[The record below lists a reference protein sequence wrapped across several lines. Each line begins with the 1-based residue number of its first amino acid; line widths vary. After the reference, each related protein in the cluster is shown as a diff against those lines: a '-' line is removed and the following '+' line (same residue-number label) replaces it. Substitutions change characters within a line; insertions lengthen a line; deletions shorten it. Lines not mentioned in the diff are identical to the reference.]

1 MSVITSMDKN
11 GEPLSDNPFVS
22 YGRRSMDYYYAYG
35 IRNSFGLALDSLT
48 GKLWETKKGAEKF
61 DEINVVLPPSS
72 PDFNSGRKKLMGSTA
87 LSNVTESQLFH
98 LQGSKYA
105 DPVFS
110 WRYSIGV
117 TEIEFFMSAKLGS
130 KYKDN
135 IFVADYNA
143 GQLYFFKVN
152 KDRDGL
158 QTTGKLTDHI
168 ADSYD
173 KSLAARVGLFP
184 GGVADIKTVPD
195 SYLYV
200 PTFTGK
206 VYRIEPA

>member
-1 MSVITSMDKN
+1 
-11 GEPLSDNPFVS
+11 
-22 YGRRSMDYYYAYG
+22 
-35 IRNSFGLALDSLT
+35 
-48 GKLWETKKGAEKF
+48 
-61 DEINVVLPPSS
+61 
-72 PDFNSGRKKLMGSTA
+72 MGPIA

-110 WRYSIGV
+110 WRHSIGV
-117 TEIEFFMSAKLGS
+117 TEIEFFTSDKLGS

-135 IFVADYNA
+135 IFVGDYNA

-158 QTTGKLTDHI
+158 QTTGNLADHI

-173 KSLAARVGLFP
+173 ESLKARVGLFP
-184 GGVADIKTVPD
+184 GGVVDIKTGPD
-195 SYLYV
+195 GYLYML
-200 PTFTGK
+200 TFTGK